1 MQNKIFITI
10 QIEKVKRGDY
20 TDFLDPNEEHQ
31 VKSILNKYNI
41 EYETLKL
48 FIDCEKTIIYKDKF
62 PDISLLEI
70 KCDNTLN
77 HKDILGALFSH
88 NISISKYGDIVIT
101 DKYYLPVLDSIK
113 PYLLSNFDSVG
124 KYKVKINLV
133 DLNTISNYHYDYE
146 EKNILVSSLRIDN
159 VVSTL
164 TNNSRNSVDEL
175 FKDKFVFINYVPVT
189 KKTHII
195 KENDII
201 GIRRNGKYKFDSIV
215 KVTNKEKYIIKIL
228 KYK

>member
-88 NISISKYGDIVIT
+88 NISISKSNGIKTASFKCTNSHSIT
-101 DKYYLPVLDSIK
+101 LD
-113 PYLLSNFDSVG
+113 
-124 KYKVKINLV
+124 
-133 DLNTISNYHYDYE
+133 DLDNY
-146 EKNILVSSLRIDN
+146 
-159 VVSTL
+159 
-164 TNNSRNSVDEL
+164 DEWG
-175 FKDKFVFINYVPVT
+175 T
-189 KKTHII
+189 C
-195 KENDII
+195 
-201 GIRRNGKYKFDSIV
+201 S
-215 KVTNKEKYIIKIL
+215 
-228 KYK
+228 